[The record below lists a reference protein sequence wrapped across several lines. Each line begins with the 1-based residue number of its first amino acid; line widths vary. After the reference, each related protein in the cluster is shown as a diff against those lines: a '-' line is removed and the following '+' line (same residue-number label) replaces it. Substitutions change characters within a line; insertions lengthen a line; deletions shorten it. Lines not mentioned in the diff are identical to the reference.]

1 MAVIN
6 PNRASIIYQATTVM
20 LEKVTAAT
28 RTRNKANR
36 KKLYAEASRI
46 RYYLTAL
53 TFYPTYIDAEKAN
66 QILQCL
72 IVTSGIQNY
81 PVPPVTSAPSNPVS
95 SVALVGDTGPAGPR
109 GNDGGATDFAV
120 VNVNGNQVID
130 SFSVSSA
137 YAARW
142 DYIINGTAQRAGTV
156 YATWTEDGAAVD
168 YTEIS
173 TPDINGTTIGSVAF
187 TVTYS
192 AGVINFNAVVS
203 AGLWDIRGSRYF
215 IPNQGL
221 GVVPAS
227 TPLPSGQI
235 FVGNAS
241 SIATAVAVTGDI
253 GITSGGVASISS
265 GVIVDADVNASAAI
279 AVSKLAA
286 LPNNTAVVLTDGSG
300 KLTSIANGTAGF
312 VLTSNGASAPTW
324 QAVSGT
330 GTVTSVSFAWSG
342 SGLSFTGPITTT
354 GTISTS
360 GTLAAIVGGTG
371 QNFYANGDLLYG
383 TSSNTLNK
391 LTIGSAN
398 QVLTV
403 SGGFPAWSSSISA
416 SILPAT
422 VIQRSATLNTL
433 TIPRASSGNTI
444 EDGSLVDDGT
454 DVATNGAIRIF
465 GGISTLV
472 GGVLWKKKII
482 EIGDWDMDAN
492 QQKAVAHGLT
502 LSKIRTVSTMIR
514 DDAGTNQ
521 LPLNGGA
528 GVGNENNAGNVDS
541 IDATNVNL
549 YRVVGSLFDSTNYNA
564 TGYNRGWV
572 TIEYEV

>member
-36 KKLYAEASRI
+36 KKLYAEAAKI

-72 IVTSGIQNY
+72 IVVSGIQDY
-81 PVPPVTSAPSNPVS
+81 PVAPVTSAPSNPVS
-95 SVALVGDTGPAGPR
+95 SVALTGPQGDTGPR
-109 GNDGGATDFAV
+109 GADGGATDFGV

-221 GVVPAS
+221 SVVPAS
-227 TPLPSGQI
+227 TPLPSAQI

-253 GITSGGVASISS
+253 GITNTGVTSISS

-300 KLTSIANGTAGF
+300 KITSIANGTAGY

-330 GTVTSVSFAWSG
+330 GTVTSVNASG
-342 SGLSFTGPITTT
+342 GTTGLSFSGGPVTTT
-354 GTISTS
+354 GTLTLS
-360 GTLAAIVGGTG
+360 GTLG
-371 QNFYANGDLLYG
+371 YANGGTNQTFYAQGDFLYASAANTLAKRAVG
-383 TSSNTLNK
+383 TS
-391 LTIGSAN
+391 N
-398 QVLTV
+398 QILTV
-403 SGGFPAWSSSISA
+403 SGGVPVWSSS
-416 SILPAT
+416 
-422 VIQRSATLNTL
+422 VSATT
-433 TIPRASSGNTI
+433 G
-444 EDGSLVDDGT
+444 E
-454 DVATNGAIRIF
+454 F
-465 GGISTLV
+465 Q
-472 GGVLWKKKII
+472 GGVRTATSGSYIKKTIL
-482 EIGDWDMDAN
+482 EIGDWDLTAALTKN
-492 QQKAVAHGLT
+492 VAHGLADFT
-502 LSKIRTVSTMIR
+502 KIRAVDVIIR
-514 DDAGTNQ
+514 NDAGTTLYKLDRGNAA
-521 LPLNGGA
+521 GG
-528 GVGNENNAGNVDS
+528 GVVS
-541 IDATNVNL
+541 IDTTNISL
-549 YRVVGSLFDSTNYNA
+549 YRTLTSDFNTTDFNLTP
-564 TGYNRGWV
+564 YNRGWV
-572 TIEYEV
+572 TIEHEA

>member
-28 RTRNKANR
+28 RTRNKASR
-36 KKLYAEASRI
+36 KKLYAEAAKI

-53 TFYPTYIDAEKAN
+53 PFYPTYIDAEKAN

-72 IVTSGIQNY
+72 IVVSGIQDY
-81 PVPPVTSAPSNPVS
+81 PVPPVASAPSNPVS
-95 SVALVGDTGPAGPR
+95 SVALTGPQGPTGPR
-109 GNDGGATDFAV
+109 GADGGATDFAV

-173 TPDINGTTIGSVAF
+173 TPDVNGTTIGSVAF

-221 GVVPAS
+221 SVVPAS

-253 GITSGGVASISS
+253 GITSGGVTSISS

-300 KLTSIANGTAGF
+300 KITSIANGTAGY

-330 GTVTSVSFAWSG
+330 GTVTSVNASG
-342 SGLSFTGPITTT
+342 GTTGLSFSGGPVTTT
-354 GTISTS
+354 GTLTLS
-360 GTLAAIVGGTG
+360 GTLGYANGGTN
-371 QNFYANGDLLYG
+371 QTFYAQGDLLYASAANTLSKRAVG
-383 TSSNTLNK
+383 TS
-391 LTIGSAN
+391 N
-398 QVLTV
+398 QILTV
-403 SGGFPAWSSSISA
+403 SGGVPVWSSSVSATTVSA
-416 SILPAT
+416 SGAVVGSTTGEFQGGIRT
-422 VIQRSATLNTL
+422 
-433 TIPRASSGNTI
+433 ASSGSYLKKTI
-444 EDGSLVDDGT
+444 L
-454 DVATNGAIRIF
+454 
-465 GGISTLV
+465 
-472 GGVLWKKKII
+472 
-482 EIGDWDMDAN
+482 EIGDWNMDTTSPIN
-492 QQKAVAHGLT
+492 VAHGLT
-502 LSKIRTVSTMIR
+502 LSKIRHISVLIRR
-514 DDAGTNQ
+514 DD
-521 LPLNGGA
+521 
-528 GVGNENNAGNVDS
+528 NAMYTQMQEGSGYITV
-541 IDATNVNL
+541 DATNVGL
-549 YRVVGSLFDSTNYNA
+549 GRVPSGVFDNANYDL
-564 TGYNRGWV
+564 TGFNRGWI
-572 TIEYEV
+572 TIEHEA